1 MKKIILYIGLAI
13 ALLAIV
19 FALNGAYAAVQNDIK
34 AAEQNAEAIFEDSLV
49 LSSGLPVIY
58 VETNGQDIS
67 KDQEVFVEI
76 SVYETYEVTAETHP
90 ETMDAVIKYR
100 GSSSYLTFD
109 KKQYRIEFRAEEG
122 SEKNEEY
129 SIMNLPA
136 ASDWVLNGPF
146 LDRTLSRNYLGYT
159 VSRMLLPWAPDT
171 EYCEL
176 YIDGEYQGLYLLV
189 EPVTNEAGR
198 LNLSD
203 YSLVSGRCSYIARF
217 DIAEAGETALE
228 TYGEINCTVTNDVIL
243 SYPSPSNLTYI
254 QKEYVTNDISEFEQA
269 LCSDY
274 FDDPEIGY
282 AKYINV
288 DSFVDYFIISEMM
301 MITDGGYFSTYFYKD
316 LAPGSKIEITVW
328 DFNNSFDNMP
338 WYLVS
343 YEEFHLVDS
352 NWFKRLVQD
361 ENFVDKVV
369 TRYHELRQGVLSD
382 ETLIGMLDENV
393 EYIGSAAERNFELWG
408 YTFNE
413 HLMSGGRDPESFEEA
428 VSMLKE
434 AIKMRGAY
442 LDENIESLYEYC
454 IN

>member
-1 MKKIILYIGLAI
+1 
-13 ALLAIV
+13 
-19 FALNGAYAAVQNDIK
+19 
-34 AAEQNAEAIFEDSLV
+34 
-49 LSSGLPVIY
+49 
-58 VETNGQDIS
+58 
-67 KDQEVFVEI
+67 
-76 SVYETYEVTAETHP
+76 
-90 ETMDAVIKYR
+90 
-100 GSSSYLTFD
+100 
-109 KKQYRIEFRAEEG
+109 
-122 SEKNEEY
+122 
-129 SIMNLPA
+129 
-136 ASDWVLNGPF
+136 
-146 LDRTLSRNYLGYT
+146 
-159 VSRMLLPWAPDT
+159 
-171 EYCEL
+171 
-176 YIDGEYQGLYLLV
+176 LLV

-316 LAPGSKIEITVW
+316 LAPGAKIEITVW

-338 WYLVS
+338 WYSVS
-343 YEEFHLVDS
+343 YEEFQLVDS

-369 TRYHELRQGVLSD
+369 ARYHELRQGVLSD
-382 ETLIGMLDENV
+382 ETLIGMLDENI

-413 HLMSGGRDPESFEEA
+413 HLMSGGKDPQSFEEA